1 MEKTSINRDLPG
13 KVLKYSSFTRMNE
26 HYNIIFTG
34 LVEGKKSTRIKGDQP
49 DISVVNAVKS
59 SPQPILVD
67 VVCEPNTAIGSS
79 MLDDNRPIDRMC
91 QWSNFPIIRSRG
103 HSEGLSSL
111 CDDTVGNTMGPHVW
125 SHITG
130 WSHPHPHPRTRLHAA
145 YARFRAVIS
154 TQSVRMEIVLQMLKY
169 LYTSTGAGLELLCS
183 HHPSLDCPRQRLIQW
198 TRSQQMPCLWHEV
211 AAHSW
216 ADLELPSSH
225 RRALARPRQWL
236 IHRTRSQQVPWLWPE
251 VAAYSS
257 ADLEVSSSH
266 YSTQEGPR

>member
-103 HSEGLSSL
+103 HSEGLSSQHL
-111 CDDTVGNTMGPHVW
+111 CATM
-125 SHITG
+125 
-130 WSHPHPHPRTRLHAA
+130 AA
-145 YARFRAVIS
+145 TKASIAP
-154 TQSVRMEIVLQMLKY
+154 
-169 LYTSTGAGLELLCS
+169 A
-183 HHPSLDCPRQRLIQW
+183 
-198 TRSQQMPCLWHEV
+198 
-211 AAHSW
+211 
-216 ADLELPSSH
+216 
-225 RRALARPRQWL
+225 
-236 IHRTRSQQVPWLWPE
+236 WP
-251 VAAYSS
+251 
-257 ADLEVSSSH
+257 
-266 YSTQEGPR
+266 